1 MKIRKALSIILCI
14 NQQMRK
20 GSNAMDANE
29 QNQQNNSK
37 VKKVVVTTDDKKIT
51 TRKSN
56 LKEKG
61 YYTFENMMTRN
72 VKSQITEKGKVTKRP
87 KVGKGRKKHQK

>member
-1 MKIRKALSIILCI
+1 
-14 NQQMRK
+14 MRK
-20 GSNAMDANE
+20 DSKAMDANE
-29 QNQQNNSK
+29 QNQRNISK
-37 VKKVVVTTDDKKIT
+37 MKKDVVTSDDKKIT

-56 LKEKG
+56 SKEKG

-87 KVGKGRKKHQK
+87 KVGKGRKKYQK